1 MTADKTPQ
9 PCAHDKEAKVAAVRE
24 QLAALYRSQGI
35 PSEIA
40 EALAR
45 LYTPRCRSETH

>member
-1 MTADKTPQ
+1 MTGDEMQQ
-9 PCAHDKEAKVAAVRE
+9 PRNPDKEAKISAVRE
-24 QLAALYRSQGI
+24 ELAALYRSQGI
-35 PSEIA
+35 PGEIA